1 MPSIASK
8 NRNSY
13 QKAKHNLSKD
23 VSSRKSSLN
32 THSISQVT
40 QVTSKSSKSKLEQ
53 KRKSQSHFIPTADI
67 SFNSLLLESDL
78 PPEIENQISNIMG
91 WRAPKYEITS
101 DEEDANAT
109 KEEGTEKH
117 VGFADEVKP
126 KKKLRRLKSRR
137 SVKPIT
143 EREGGISPKEQLRMG
158 RSYSSFFQ
166 RIDNMDTSDE
176 DELNIRLSD
185 GLRTW
190 LKFGMNITG
199 NQDVIIDFFQYVYK
213 RRLDFILEGVG

>member
-13 QKAKHNLSKD
+13 QKAKHSRD
-23 VSSRKSSLN
+23 VSSRKSSV

-40 QVTSKSSKSKLEQ
+40 QLTSKSSKSKIDQ
-53 KRKSQSHFIPTADI
+53 RQKSQSHFIPSTDI

-101 DEEDANAT
+101 DEEDENVA
-109 KEEGTEKH
+109 KDEGTEKH

-199 NQDVIIDFFQYVYK
+199 NQDVIMNFIQYISK
-213 RRLDFILEGVG
+213 MRLSFYF

>member
-13 QKAKHNLSKD
+13 QRAKNNLSRD

-32 THSISQVT
+32 TPSLSQVT
-40 QVTSKSSKSKLEQ
+40 QVTSKSSKSKIDQ
-53 KRKSQSHFIPTADI
+53 KQKSQSHFIPRTDI
-67 SFNSLLLESDL
+67 SFNSLLVESDL

-91 WRAPKYEITS
+91 WRAPKFDITSES
-101 DEEDANAT
+101 DEEDANVT
-109 KEEGTEKH
+109 KNEGTEKH

-126 KKKLRRLKSRR
+126 KKKLRRLKSRK
-137 SVKPIT
+137 SVKPIS

-199 NQDVIIDFFQYVYK
+199 NQDVIINFIQY
-213 RRLDFILEGVG
+213 ISE

>member
-1 MPSIASK
+1 M
-8 NRNSY
+8 
-13 QKAKHNLSKD
+13 
-23 VSSRKSSLN
+23 
-32 THSISQVT
+32 
-40 QVTSKSSKSKLEQ
+40 
-53 KRKSQSHFIPTADI
+53 SQSNFIPTTDL
-67 SFNSLLLESDL
+67 SHNTLLYESEL

-91 WRAPKYEITS
+91 WRAPRYDITS
-101 DEEDANAT
+101 DSDENDGNEEIV
-109 KEEGTEKH
+109 EKH
-117 VGFADEVKP
+117 VGFTDEVKP

-137 SVKPIT
+137 SVKPIS

-158 RSYSSFFQ
+158 RSYASFFQ

-199 NQDVIIDFFQYVYK
+199 NQDVS
-213 RRLDFILEGVG
+213 FILIMHLIEK